1 MSSPVLYSVIESTAH
16 PNLTSLYRRLG
27 IEEVKLN
34 SVRKA
39 IGRIKHNPPDWVV
52 ADFSYGYANNY
63 AGVNV
68 SNLDVLLASLRRYAP
83 QARVV
88 VLVEK
93 AELQYV
99 DKLTALFKVHAV
111 LAYPV
116 QAERMEAL
124 LQATADTSSPDQE
137 RP

>member
-1 MSSPVLYSVIESTAH
+1 VALPVLYSVIESPAH
-16 PNLTSLYRRLG
+16 PNLTPLYRRLG
-27 IEEVKLN
+27 IDEIKFN

-39 IGRIKHNPPDWVV
+39 IAQLKKQPPDWVV

-83 QARVV
+83 QAKVV

-93 AELQYV
+93 LEYQYV
-99 DKLTALFKVHAV
+99 DKLQALFAVHAV
-111 LAYPV
+111 LQYPV
-116 QAERMEAL
+116 QAAHMEEL
-124 LQATADTSSPDQE
+124 LTV
-137 RP
+137 

>member
-1 MSSPVLYSVIESTAH
+1 MPVLYSVIESPAH
-16 PNLTSLYRRLG
+16 PNLTGLYRRLG
-27 IEEVKLN
+27 IEEIKFT

-39 IGRIKHNPPDWVV
+39 ISSSKRQPPDWVV

-83 QARVV
+83 EARVV

-93 AELQYV
+93 AEYRYV
-99 DKLTALFKVHAV
+99 DKLTALFTVHAV
-111 LAYPV
+111 LQYPV
-116 QAERMEAL
+116 EAAQMERVL
-124 LQATADTSSPDQE
+124 TA
-137 RP
+137 

>member
-1 MSSPVLYSVIESTAH
+1 MSKPPLYSVIESPAH
-16 PNLTSLYRRLG
+16 PRLSGLYTRLG
-27 IEEVKLN
+27 IEELKFN

-39 IGRIKHNPPDWVV
+39 ISQLKKTPPDWVV

-83 QARVV
+83 SARVV
-88 VLVEK
+88 VLAEK
-93 AELQYV
+93 REYQYV
-99 DKLTALFKVHAV
+99 DKLSALFAVHAA

-116 QAERMEAL
+116 SEAQMQAV
-124 LQATADTSSPDQE
+124 LQPGEEDGAS
-137 RP
+137 

>member
-1 MSSPVLYSVIESTAH
+1 MTPPVLYSVIESPAH
-16 PNLTSLYRRLG
+16 PNLTALYRRLG
-27 IEEVKLN
+27 IDEVKFN

-39 IGRIKHNPPDWVV
+39 IAQLKKQPPDWVV

-93 AELQYV
+93 AEYQYV
-99 DKLTALFKVHAV
+99 DRLTALFTVHGV
-111 LAYPV
+111 LQYPV
-116 QAERMEAL
+116 QPAQMENL
-124 LQATADTSSPDQE
+124 LKA
-137 RP
+137 

>member
-1 MSSPVLYSVIESTAH
+1 MPVLYSVIESPAH
-16 PNLTSLYRRLG
+16 PNLTGLYRRLG
-27 IEEVKLN
+27 IEEIKFT

-39 IGRIKHNPPDWVV
+39 ISSSKRQPPDWVV

-83 QARVV
+83 EARVV

-93 AELQYV
+93 AEYRYV
-99 DKLTALFKVHAV
+99 DKLTALFTVHAV
-111 LAYPV
+111 LQYPV
-116 QAERMEAL
+116 EAAQMESVL
-124 LQATADTSSPDQE
+124 TA
-137 RP
+137 

>member
-1 MSSPVLYSVIESTAH
+1 MPVLYSVIESPAH
-16 PNLTSLYRRLG
+16 PNLTGLYRRLG
-27 IEEVKLN
+27 IEEIKFT

-39 IGRIKHNPPDWVV
+39 ISSAKRQPPDWVV

-93 AELQYV
+93 AEYRYV
-99 DKLTALFKVHAV
+99 DKLTALFTVHAV
-111 LAYPV
+111 LQYPV
-116 QAERMEAL
+116 EAAQMESVL
-124 LQATADTSSPDQE
+124 TA
-137 RP
+137 

>member
-1 MSSPVLYSVIESTAH
+1 VSTPVLYSIIESPAH
-16 PNLTSLYRRLG
+16 PNLTGLYRRLG
-27 IEEVKLN
+27 IEEIKFS

-39 IGRIKHNPPDWVV
+39 ISSSKRQPPDWVV

-83 QARVV
+83 EARVV

-93 AELQYV
+93 AEYRYV
-99 DKLTALFKVHAV
+99 DKLTALFTVHAV
-111 LAYPV
+111 LQYPV
-116 QAERMEAL
+116 EAAQMERVL
-124 LQATADTSSPDQE
+124 TA
-137 RP
+137 

>member
-1 MSSPVLYSVIESTAH
+1 MPVLYSVIESPAH
-16 PNLTSLYRRLG
+16 PNLTGLYRRLG
-27 IEEVKLN
+27 IEEIKFT

-39 IGRIKHNPPDWVV
+39 ISSSKRQPPDWVV

-93 AELQYV
+93 AEYRYV
-99 DKLTALFKVHAV
+99 DKLTALFTVHAV
-111 LAYPV
+111 LQYPV
-116 QAERMEAL
+116 EAAQMESVL
-124 LQATADTSSPDQE
+124 TA
-137 RP
+137 

>member
-1 MSSPVLYSVIESTAH
+1 MTTAVVYSVIESPAH
-16 PNLTSLYRRLG
+16 PNLTALYRRMGL
-27 IEEVKLN
+27 EEVKLN

-39 IGRIKHNPPDWVV
+39 ISQVKKQPPDWVV

-88 VLVEK
+88 VLADKSEYR
-93 AELQYV
+93 YV
-99 DKLTALFKVHAV
+99 DKLKALFDVHAV
-111 LAYPV
+111 LQYPV
-116 QAERMEAL
+116 EAAQMEAVL
-124 LQATADTSSPDQE
+124 TD
-137 RP
+137 R

>member
-1 MSSPVLYSVIESTAH
+1 MPVLYSVIESPAH
-16 PNLTSLYRRLG
+16 PNLTGLYRRLG
-27 IEEVKLN
+27 IEEIKFT

-39 IGRIKHNPPDWVV
+39 ISSSKRQPPDWVV

-93 AELQYV
+93 AEYRYV
-99 DKLTALFKVHAV
+99 DKLTALFSVHAV
-111 LAYPV
+111 LQYPV
-116 QAERMEAL
+116 EAAQMECVL
-124 LQATADTSSPDQE
+124 T
-137 RP
+137 R

>member
-1 MSSPVLYSVIESTAH
+1 MPHPVLYSVIESPAH
-16 PNLTSLYRRLG
+16 PNLTALYHRLG
-27 IEEVKLN
+27 IDEVKFN

-39 IGRIKHNPPDWVV
+39 IGQLKKRPPDWVV

-88 VLVEK
+88 VLAEK
-93 AELQYV
+93 AEYQYV
-99 DKLTALFKVHAV
+99 DKLTALFTVHAV
-111 LAYPV
+111 LQYPV
-116 QAERMEAL
+116 LPAQMENL
-124 LQATADTSSPDQE
+124 LKA
-137 RP
+137 